1 MHRRY
6 PREQVAILVPGGVPF
21 VLLGGTGRNPRLRR
35 PGCLLTLDDVE
46 QIQKGVGRVGV
57 VPRERLKRVLPV
69 QEDDGVTAGPEK
81 VLGRRGASSSGREV
95 VEEANAGGSISQ
107 GQ

>member
-6 PREQVAILVPGGVPF
+6 PREQVAILAPF
-21 VLLGGTGRNPRLRR
+21 IVLLLGSAGRASSLRR
-35 PGCLLTLDDVE
+35 PGRLLTLDDIK
-46 QIQKGVGRVGV
+46 QIQEGVGRVGV
-57 VPRERLKRVLPV
+57 VPRERLERVLPV
-69 QEDDGVTAGPEK
+69 QEDDGVTAGPEE